1 MKTLVLN
8 YEYPPIGGGGGRVS
22 EQIAIRLG
30 SRGHE
35 VRVLTSRCRGIP
47 AFEEYGNVKV
57 KRIFSFRRKPDRCG
71 VFGMAGYIIAGI
83 IPAVMMCLR
92 WKPDLIHA
100 HFAVPSGA
108 LAYLVSILTR
118 TPYILTAH
126 LGDVPGCIPDQTD
139 RLFFFFK
146 PFTYAIWKKARAVTA
161 VSGFVRN
168 MALKTY
174 DVPVVVIPNGIDLKS
189 AQQLSC
195 QGKKAGK
202 PVKLVFSGRF
212 NPQKNVLLIC
222 ELLRVT
228 RDYEWEMHFV
238 GDGQLMA
245 DVRSKIDEYDLN
257 DRTFFHGWVEPS
269 EAEKIS
275 ASCDILLIPSL
286 VEGMPV
292 AVLNGMALGLAVL
305 GSDIEPLRDLI
316 TDGVN
321 GFLCDVF
328 SADSLAAKMKMLLE
342 NSEMLEEIK
351 ENNRRASENY
361 DWERIV
367 TMYEEVLR
375 RSVKDSRVEL

>member
-146 PFTYAIWKKARAVTA
+146 PFTYAIWKKARAVTT